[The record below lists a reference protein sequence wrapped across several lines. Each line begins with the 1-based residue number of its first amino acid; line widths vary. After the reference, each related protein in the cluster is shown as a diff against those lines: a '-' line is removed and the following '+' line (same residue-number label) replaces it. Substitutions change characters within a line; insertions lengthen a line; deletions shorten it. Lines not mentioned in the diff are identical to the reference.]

1 MNITSFWPN
10 FSAMRYVFGDPDKRA
25 SLSTK
30 VRMNLNHADG
40 LRVLRLAQTRIVK
53 ATNRTT
59 PVYTSKALFKTA
71 LSV

>member
-1 MNITSFWPN
+1 
-10 FSAMRYVFGDPDKRA
+10 MRYVFGDPDKRA

-40 LRVLRLAQTRIVK
+40 LRVLRLAQTSIIK
-53 ATNRTT
+53 ATNMTT
-59 PVYTSKALFKTA
+59 TVYTSKALFKMA